1 MVDAAES
8 SLKAIPGVVAV
19 RRVRMR
25 WIGLEIHAD
34 ADLDINSATS
44 LADAHDLAH
53 VAEHDLV
60 HAVPKLTS
68 AVSTPPRRRVRSQ
81 QPRRCQSR
89 DCDLAIRS
97 R

>member
-25 WIGLEIHAD
+25 WIGHEIHAD

-68 AVSTPPRRRVRSQ
+68 AVVHAYPEKSP
-81 QPRRCQSR
+81 
-89 DCDLAIRS
+89 
-97 R
+97 